1 MGGAIKGR
9 LLACIGRL
17 PQATWY
23 SVDRALGRDEGSRPD
38 NVLEAILELVE
49 LGLVNELPGE
59 TPAMP
64 VYKLTA
70 EGQGRL

>member
-1 MGGAIKGR
+1 MDVAKQGM
-9 LLACIGRL
+9 LLACIQRL
-17 PQATWY
+17 PRATWY
-23 SVDRALGRDEGSRPD
+23 SVDRALGRDESSRPD

-49 LGLVNELPGE
+49 LGLVDELPGE

-70 EGQGRL
+70 EGLRRL

>member
-1 MGGAIKGR
+1 MGR
-9 LLACIGRL
+9 CLSSELEWLLWRK
-17 PQATWY
+17 PN
-23 SVDRALGRDEGSRPD
+23 DRSGLNGPGRDEGSRPD